1 MAKKQGKS
9 QLYSDKNRP
18 NVDKNRPNV
27 DKKGRKNNQ
36 KHNAPA
42 EKRGVRGTPRSDST
56 KTATRKAKK
65 KGEAA
70 P

>member
-1 MAKKQGKS
+1 MSIKTAQMS
-9 QLYSDKNRP
+9 I
-18 NVDKNRPNV
+18 
-27 DKKGRKNNQ
+27 KKGRKNNQ